1 MKIGTS
7 IWPWKWS
14 PPYED
19 TIKRI
24 AKSGFKAVELI
35 AWDRQALDDYYTPQ
49 KIKEL
54 RNCLSGEGVEL
65 SEFVSTP
72 GGMASPDKSK
82 RDGAVDHFKRLVEVG
97 VALGTKIVNSVSV
110 HPFSLDFPLITNLP
124 HVQEFRVNL
133 PTGLD
138 WKKNWDDYVD
148 AVRRCCKLCEAAG
161 VKYALEPHPYRLM
174 ASAASM
180 LRLIE
185 HVGSPALGMNLD
197 PSHLFPCG
205 ELSEVVVYML
215 GDRIFH
221 CHFSDNDG
229 ATNAHWRVGR
239 GKIDWTGVMR
249 ALKEVSFKGVISIE
263 LEDAPGGRDEHVP
276 GPKRPAA
283 SEEFEHENV
292 AAMNYVKDICRNLNI
307 TVE

>member
-24 AKSGFKAVELI
+24 AKAGFKAVELI
-35 AWDRQALDDYYTPQ
+35 AWDKQALDEYYTPQ
-49 KIKEL
+49 KIKDL
-54 RNCLSGEGVEL
+54 KACMSGEGVEL

-72 GGMASPDKSK
+72 RDMASPEKAK
-82 RDGAVDHFKRLVEVG
+82 RDGAVDHFKRLVDVG
-97 VALGTKIVNSVSV
+97 VALGTKIVNTVST
-110 HPFSLDFPLITNLP
+110 HPFGLEFPEIVTMP
-124 HVQEFRVNL
+124 HVQEFRLNL

-138 WKKNWDDYVD
+138 WKKNWEDYVD
-148 AVRRCCKLCEAAG
+148 SVKRACKFCEAAG

-174 ASAASM
+174 ASAQSM

-239 GKIDWTGVMR
+239 GKIDWTGVLR
-249 ALKEVSFKGVISIE
+249 ALKEVNFKGVISIE

-292 AAMNYVKDICRNLNI
+292 AAMNHVKDICRNLSI
-307 TVE
+307 PVA